1 MEWELFFRK
10 GATVIVVTYLIAL
23 SVEGLFFLIAIFPWT
38 LLLYGVFC
46 YQGFQFSN
54 IDPLHQL
61 AGKLFFVG
69 KGNVQGSI
77 IAIVNVVLGAFLVP
91 NTNLLQFE
99 EQFGAFTSILL
110 FLVLP
115 LPGFFINSMQTEN
128 QERLYGLIY
137 QEMIGKDE
145 KPVFIDQVFELLTN
159 TKRYSDEYRLG
170 VEQARDSAFK
180 YLEQNFQQIA
190 PYFHQTKSL
199 RLNIENLAIFITK
212 KSTEIPEI

>member
-1 MEWELFFRK
+1 MVSFFLLLFIIDLVFI
-10 GATVIVVTYLIAL
+10 GIAL
-23 SVEGLFFLIAIFPWT
+23 SVEELFFLIAIFPWT
-38 LLLYGVFC
+38 LLLYGVLC
-46 YQGFQFSN
+46 YQGLRFSST
-54 IDPLHQL
+54 DPLHQL

-77 IAIVNVVLGAFLVP
+77 IAIVNVVLGSLLVS
-91 NTNLLQFE
+91 NTSLIQFE
-99 EQFGAFTSILL
+99 EHFGAFTSILI

-170 VEQARDSAFK
+170 VEQARDGIFR
-180 YLEQNFQQIA
+180 YLEHNFQQIA

-199 RLNIENLAIFITK
+199 RLNIENLAIFLTK

>member
-1 MEWELFFRK
+1 MVSFFLFLFFIDLVFI
-10 GATVIVVTYLIAL
+10 GIAL
-23 SVEGLFFLIAIFPWT
+23 SVEGLFLLIAIIPWT
-38 LLLYGVFC
+38 LLLYGVLC
-46 YQGFQFSN
+46 YQGFRFSST
-54 IDPLHQL
+54 DPLHQL

-91 NTNLLQFE
+91 NTSLIQFE
-99 EQFGAFTSILL
+99 EQFGPFTSILL

-115 LPGFFINSMQTEN
+115 LPGFFINSLQTEN

-170 VEQARDSAFK
+170 VEQARDDTFK
-180 YLEQNFQQIA
+180 YLEHSFQQIA
-190 PYFHQTKSL
+190 PYFNQTKSL

-212 KSTEIPEI
+212 KSTMIPEI

>member
-1 MEWELFFRK
+1 MVSFFLLLFFIDLVFI
-10 GATVIVVTYLIAL
+10 GIAL

-38 LLLYGVFC
+38 LLLYGVLC
-46 YQGFQFSN
+46 YQGFRFSN

-77 IAIVNVVLGAFLVP
+77 IAIVNVVLGALLVP
-91 NTNLLQFE
+91 NTNLTQFE
-99 EQFGAFTSILL
+99 DQFGPFTSILL

-115 LPGFFINSMQTEN
+115 LPGFFINSLQTEN

-170 VEQARDSAFK
+170 VEQAREGTFK
-180 YLEQNFQQIA
+180 YLEHNFQQIA